1 MEENMKKLD
10 NLMASLK
17 DKDQFEMISQKV
29 IWWMLLLSGAFVAVY
44 ALVMSTPLGNLIYV
58 DQIPG
63 SDGVMLNQIMY
74 DMKGPN
80 DTTLVVGLFLII
92 SALVYRMFRCAI
104 RKTYYISN
112 IIVLSVCAFFSLFVS
127 VFLYITVAN
136 YKAMYSAL
144 NFEEINFWLDLL
156 GDGKLLETSSPI
168 FAVGYVIA
176 TLVLISSLCSIALL
190 VVKAI
195 PFAKRVIKEHNE
207 PKEVEVK

>member
-1 MEENMKKLD
+1 MKKLD
-10 NLMASLK
+10 NLIASLK

-92 SALVYRMFRCAI
+92 SSLVYKMFRCAI

-144 NFEEINFWLDLL
+144 NFEEINDWLDLL
-156 GDGKLLETSSPI
+156 VAEGTVFPTTSPI

>member
-10 NLMASLK
+10 NLIASLK

-29 IWWMLLLSGAFVAVY
+29 IWWMLLLSGALVAVF

-176 TLVLISSLCSIALL
+176 TLVLISSLCSFALL

>member
-10 NLMASLK
+10 NLIASLK

-29 IWWMLLLSGAFVAVY
+29 IWWMLLLSGALVAVY

-92 SALVYRMFRCAI
+92 SSLVYKMFRCAI

-176 TLVLISSLCSIALL
+176 TLVLISSWCSIALL

>member
-10 NLMASLK
+10 NLIASLK

-29 IWWMLLLSGAFVAVY
+29 IWWMLLLSGALVAVY

>member
-10 NLMASLK
+10 NLIASLK

-29 IWWMLLLSGAFVAVY
+29 IWWMLLLSGALVAVY

-92 SALVYRMFRCAI
+92 SSLVYKMFRCAI

>member
-1 MEENMKKLD
+1 MEENMKKLG
-10 NLMASLK
+10 NLIASLK

-92 SALVYRMFRCAI
+92 SSLVYKMFRCAI

-112 IIVLSVCAFFSLFVS
+112 II
-127 VFLYITVAN
+127 YQI
-136 YKAMYSAL
+136 
-144 NFEEINFWLDLL
+144 
-156 GDGKLLETSSPI
+156 
-168 FAVGYVIA
+168 
-176 TLVLISSLCSIALL
+176 
-190 VVKAI
+190 
-195 PFAKRVIKEHNE
+195 HNIL
-207 PKEVEVK
+207 